1 MKPMLDIKDLVISYQ
16 KEHPVVKNVTFTLA
30 SGEVVG
36 LVGGSGSG
44 KSTLARAIT
53 RLARPQSGRIFLQG
67 KNILNMKSR
76 ELYQIVQMIFQ
87 QPDASFDPRRTI
99 EKSLQEGIKTPVQW
113 ETLLAQC
120 QLDPS
125 LLKRYPHE
133 LSGGQCQRAAI
144 ARALLHQP
152 ELLILDEATSALD
165 LITQKAI
172 MELLMEIQR
181 TTHMSYLLITHDF
194 NLVHH

>member
-53 RLARPQSGRIFLQG
+53 RLARPQSGRILLQG
-67 KNILNMKSR
+67 KNNLNMKSR

-99 EKSLQEGIKTPVQW
+99 EKSLQEGIKTPVEW

-181 TTHMSYLLITHDF
+181 TAHMSYLLITHDF

>member
-16 KEHPVVKNVTFTLA
+16 KEHPVMKNVTFTLA
-30 SGEVVG
+30 SGEVVR

-53 RLARPQSGRIFLQG
+53 RLARPQSGRILLQG

-181 TTHMSYLLITHDF
+181 TAHMSYLLITHDF

>member
-181 TTHMSYLLITHDF
+181 TAHMSYLLITHDF

>member
-36 LVGGSGSG
+36 LVSGSGSG

-181 TTHMSYLLITHDF
+181 TAHMSYLLITHDF

>member
-1 MKPMLDIKDLVISYQ
+1 
-16 KEHPVVKNVTFTLA
+16 
-30 SGEVVG
+30 
-36 LVGGSGSG
+36 
-44 KSTLARAIT
+44 
-53 RLARPQSGRIFLQG
+53 
-67 KNILNMKSR
+67 
-76 ELYQIVQMIFQ
+76 MIFQ
-87 QPDASFDPRRTI
+87 QPGASFDPRRTI
-99 EKSLQEGIKTPVQW
+99 EKSFQEGIKTPVQW

-181 TTHMSYLLITHDF
+181 TAHMSYLLITHDF

>member
-16 KEHPVVKNVTFTLA
+16 KEHPVMKNVTFTLA

-53 RLARPQSGRIFLQG
+53 RLARPQSGRILLQG

-181 TTHMSYLLITHDF
+181 TAHMSYLLITHDF

>member
-1 MKPMLDIKDLVISYQ
+1 
-16 KEHPVVKNVTFTLA
+16 
-30 SGEVVG
+30 
-36 LVGGSGSG
+36 
-44 KSTLARAIT
+44 
-53 RLARPQSGRIFLQG
+53 
-67 KNILNMKSR
+67 MKSR

-181 TTHMSYLLITHDF
+181 T
-194 NLVHH
+194 

>member
-1 MKPMLDIKDLVISYQ
+1 M
-16 KEHPVVKNVTFTLA
+16 
-30 SGEVVG
+30 
-36 LVGGSGSG
+36 
-44 KSTLARAIT
+44 
-53 RLARPQSGRIFLQG
+53 
-67 KNILNMKSR
+67 
-76 ELYQIVQMIFQ
+76 
-87 QPDASFDPRRTI
+87 
-99 EKSLQEGIKTPVQW
+99 
-113 ETLLAQC
+113 LAQC

-181 TTHMSYLLITHDF
+181 TAQMSYLLITHDF

>member
-36 LVGGSGSG
+36 LVSGSGSG

-53 RLARPQSGRIFLQG
+53 RLARPQSGRILLQG
-67 KNILNMKSR
+67 KNNLNMKSR

-99 EKSLQEGIKTPVQW
+99 EKSLQEGIKTPVEW

-181 TTHMSYLLITHDF
+181 TAHMSYLLITHDF

>member
-53 RLARPQSGRIFLQG
+53 RLARPQSGRILLQG

-181 TTHMSYLLITHDF
+181 TAHMSYLLITHDF

>member
-1 MKPMLDIKDLVISYQ
+1 MKPMLDIKNLVISYQ

-53 RLARPQSGRIFLQG
+53 RLARPQSGRILLQG
-67 KNILNMKSR
+67 KNNLNMKSR

-99 EKSLQEGIKTPVQW
+99 EKSLQEGIKTPVEW

-181 TTHMSYLLITHDF
+181 TAHMSYLLITHDF

>member
-30 SGEVVG
+30 SGEVVR

-53 RLARPQSGRIFLQG
+53 RLARPQSGRILLQG

-181 TTHMSYLLITHDF
+181 TAHMSYLLITHDF

>member
-30 SGEVVG
+30 SGEVVR

-181 TTHMSYLLITHDF
+181 TAHMSYLLITHDF